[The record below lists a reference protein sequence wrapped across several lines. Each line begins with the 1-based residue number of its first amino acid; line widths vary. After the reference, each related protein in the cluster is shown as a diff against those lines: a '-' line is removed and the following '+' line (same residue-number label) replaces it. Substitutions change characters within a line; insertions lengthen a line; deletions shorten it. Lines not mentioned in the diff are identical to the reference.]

1 MMEYKKNKNKDP
13 LFMTEKM
20 VLKRDGQFL
29 KEKINLIEEFKLKI
43 TVDNGKNFTINCLQ
57 TDITELIIGKVSIS
71 NNLRNKNCIKIN
83 DLDTFNNV
91 SVEILN
97 TKGQE
102 DLNITKVWGRQYK
115 KYSLQYV
122 FKLAERF
129 KQGMELH
136 KQTYM
141 THSCLVMQEGNI
153 IYTCEDIN
161 RYNVLYKAYGYM
173 ILNDINPY
181 ETYVYFSGRADLKV
195 MEMVDKIN
203 IGVFITKS
211 SVTDKAAAFAR
222 DNKITLICLAR
233 PDEVSLYSGNLPEK

>member
-1 MMEYKKNKNKDP
+1 MMEYKENKNKGP

-20 VLKRDGQFL
+20 VLKRDGQVL

-136 KQTYM
+136 KLTYM
-141 THSCLVMQEGNI
+141 THSCLVM
-153 IYTCEDIN
+153 
-161 RYNVLYKAYGYM
+161 
-173 ILNDINPY
+173 
-181 ETYVYFSGRADLKV
+181 
-195 MEMVDKIN
+195 
-203 IGVFITKS
+203 
-211 SVTDKAAAFAR
+211 
-222 DNKITLICLAR
+222 
-233 PDEVSLYSGNLPEK
+233 